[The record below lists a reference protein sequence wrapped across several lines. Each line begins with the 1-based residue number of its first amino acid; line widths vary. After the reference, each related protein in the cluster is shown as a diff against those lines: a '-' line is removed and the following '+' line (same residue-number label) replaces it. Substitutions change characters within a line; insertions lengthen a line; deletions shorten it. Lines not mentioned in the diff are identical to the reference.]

1 MALVAE
7 HLGDKLVLV
16 ILRNAFNG
24 MKRFDDFYKHLGV
37 SSKVCGCGGLKLH
50 RRFVLLR
57 TSPCL
62 SYVFSPG
69 FFITAYVG
77 IELSF

>member
-1 MALVAE
+1 MALVAK

-37 SSKVCGCGGLKLH
+37 SSKVCGCGGLKYR
-50 RRFVLLR
+50 RRFVSLR
-57 TSPCL
+57 TNR
-62 SYVFSPG
+62 
-69 FFITAYVG
+69 
-77 IELSF
+77 